1 MKKLTMILMTMLLGT
16 ASLWAVPAHP
26 GKVKVQ
32 QPDGSYVTIR
42 LHGDE
47 WLNFNTT
54 DDGYSIVKD
63 SRGYYVYAE
72 KKDGKL
78 QPTALVAH
86 DEAARTAS
94 ERAFLTGVSKYQA
107 PEMTEAVAA
116 EKAREVA
123 RRAQTLAAHQA
134 ARQSGRRAAQYNY
147 NNFKGLI
154 ILVQFNDLEFS
165 RSDYKDIC
173 TDMVNAEN
181 YTGYSSS
188 GYGRFTGSVRD
199 YFSDNSFGLFQPQF
213 DVVGPVT
220 INYSKYYPN
229 KTNNGNTVA
238 KAAINAADPLVNYQ
252 DYDRDGDGTVD
263 MVYLI
268 YAGVGSNVQGNN
280 EGLIWPYA
288 SYFWNIGKK
297 DNVNFGRYACSTE
310 LTGSEQNNVIDG
322 IGTICH
328 EFSHVLGLPD
338 FYDTDYEQSGG
349 ESNHPNGWSVMAG
362 GSYENTGR
370 TPVGYSL
377 YERYSV
383 GFCDEPEV
391 IDAEGEYTLDA
402 LYLEGKGFRI
412 NSPVNNEFFLFENRQ
427 KTAFKWDA
435 YLPGSGMLVHRV
447 EKPNSGV
454 WSANTINNNPNHNYY
469 EVIRANGEHKSNYGS
484 YYDTAYDVFPSKGKT
499 ALHNNTSPANLKT
512 WSGKSTKWGLNNIK
526 QTNGVITF
534 DIANT
539 YELAD
544 ISLPA
549 TASVGLGLTTQLT
562 PVPNPDFAEYTLTWS
577 SDNNA
582 IATVDQEGNVTG
594 VSVGT
599 ANITVE
605 SNNGKTATCAVT
617 VEALSSVSVADFKSA
632 QEGSVLLLQL
642 TNAEVLYV
650 YDNTAYIRDATGCI
664 MFNNTGLNL
673 QKNDRINGTMIAA
686 VGLNNQMVQV
696 VGVEGSTNDSG
707 LSITAGAEVKP
718 REVKLEDMTAADY
731 SDYVVVK
738 AVQLERN
745 NGVWAVSGDKR
756 ARLWNKFQ
764 ISGISLPSNI
774 TGKYYDIETIYGTDD
789 LNGQQIEELY
799 LLKALVEVPD
809 PGIVPEPVHA
819 YDMSEFQMQTVGE
832 EVILH
837 LNNAEVLYVNGDDV
851 YMRDAYGSIVLSQ
864 SGLSLQRNDILNGE
878 LRTLVGRQNDMAQA
892 LPPAQGWDV
901 SGLSKW
907 SGAEVQPKEIDVED
921 LDPTHYS
928 DYVQLRDVELTE
940 DGDGMW
946 ITKGNRRIRIWKKF
960 DNDEISM
967 PASGTLDGHT
977 YDIEGIYGTDVLY
990 GRIIEEIYLTG
1001 SVVDKG
1007 SSSAIQNITTDN
1019 ESLARTYY
1027 NIQGQRVAPTTKGM
1041 LIFNNKKVIRH

>member
-26 GKVKVQ
+26 GKTKVQ

-47 WLNFNTT
+47 WLHFNTT

-72 KKDGKL
+72 KKGGKL

-94 ERAFLTGVSKYQA
+94 EKAFLAGVGKYQA
-107 PEMTEAVAA
+107 PEMSETVAA
-116 EKAREVA
+116 EKAREEA
-123 RRAQTLAAHQA
+123 RRAQTLAAHQV

-154 ILVQFNDLEFS
+154 ILVQFNDQEFS
-165 RSDYKDIC
+165 RSDYKDILN
-173 TDMVNAEN
+173 DMVNAEN
-181 YTGYSSS
+181 YTGYGTS
-188 GYGRFTGSVRD
+188 GNARFTGSVRD

-213 DVVGPVT
+213 DVIGPVT

-229 KTNNGNTVA
+229 QTNNGNTVA
-238 KAAINAADPLVNYQ
+238 KAAVTAADPLVNFQ
-252 DYDRDGDGTVD
+252 DYDRDGDGVID

-268 YAGVGSNVQGNN
+268 YAGVGSNIEGNN
-280 EGLIWPYA
+280 DGLIWPYA
-288 SYFWNIGKK
+288 SYFWGVGKK
-297 DNVNFGRYACSTE
+297 DNVSFGRYACSTE

-349 ESNHPNGWSVMAG
+349 ESNHPNEWSIMAG

-391 IDAEGEYTLDA
+391 IDAEGAYTLDP
-402 LYLEGKGFRI
+402 LYMEGKGFRI

-427 KTAFKWDA
+427 KNAFKWDA

-447 EKPNSGV
+447 DKTNSGV
-454 WSANTINNNPNHNYY
+454 WNSNSINDNPNHNYY
-469 EVIRANGEHKSNYGS
+469 EVIRANGAHKTSYGV
-484 YYDTAYDVFPSKGKT
+484 YYDTAYDVFPSRGKT

-512 WSGKSTKWGLNNIK
+512 WAGKSTKWGLSDIK

-534 DIANT
+534 DIVNT
-539 YELAD
+539 YELAE

-562 PVPNPDFAEYTLTWS
+562 AVATPDFAEYTLSWS

-582 IATVDQEGNVTG
+582 VATVDQEGNVTG
-594 VSVGT
+594 VSIGT

-617 VEALSSVSVADFKSA
+617 VEALSSVSVADFKSS

-642 TNAEVLYV
+642 TDAEVLYV
-650 YDNTAYIRDATGCI
+650 YENTAYVRDATGSV

-673 QKNDRINGTMIAA
+673 KKNDRINGTMVAE

-707 LSITAGAEVKP
+707 LTITAGAEVQP
-718 REVKLEDMTAADY
+718 REVKLEDLTAADY

-756 ARLWNKFQ
+756 VRLWNLFQ
-764 ISGISLPSNI
+764 ISGISVPS
-774 TGKYYDIETIYGTDD
+774 DIEGKFYDVEAIFGTDN

-799 LLKALVEVPD
+799 RLKSLVEVPD

-819 YDMSEFQMQTVGE
+819 YDMADFRMQTVGE

-837 LNNAEVLYVNGDDV
+837 LNNAEVLYVYGDDV
-851 YMRDAYGSIVLSQ
+851 YMRDAYGSIVLSL
-864 SGLSLQRNDILNGE
+864 SGLNLQRNDILNGE
-878 LRTLVGRQNDMAQA
+878 LRTLVGLQNDMVQA
-892 LPPAQGWDV
+892 LPPAKGWDI
-901 SGLSKW
+901 SGLSQW
-907 SGAEVQPKEIDVED
+907 SGAEVQPHESDVAS
-921 LDPTHYS
+921 LDATRYS

-946 ITKGNRRIRIWKKF
+946 ITSGDKRIRISKKF
-960 DNDEISM
+960 DTGGISI

-977 YDIEGIYGTDVLY
+977 YDIEGIYGTEVLY
-990 GRIIEEIYLTG
+990 GRVIEEIYLTA
-1001 SVVDKG
+1001 SVVEKG
-1007 SSSAIQNITTDN
+1007 GSSAIQNVTTDN
-1019 ESLARTYY
+1019 ENSAHTYY
-1027 NIQGQRVAPTTKGM
+1027 NMKGQRVAPTTRGM
-1041 LIFNNKKVIRH
+1041 LIFNNKKIIKR

>member
-1 MKKLTMILMTMLLGT
+1 M
-16 ASLWAVPAHP
+16 
-26 GKVKVQ
+26 
-32 QPDGSYVTIR
+32 
-42 LHGDE
+42 
-47 WLNFNTT
+47 
-54 DDGYSIVKD
+54 
-63 SRGYYVYAE
+63 
-72 KKDGKL
+72 
-78 QPTALVAH
+78 
-86 DEAARTAS
+86 
-94 ERAFLTGVSKYQA
+94 
-107 PEMTEAVAA
+107 
-116 EKAREVA
+116 
-123 RRAQTLAAHQA
+123 
-134 ARQSGRRAAQYNY
+134 
-147 NNFKGLI
+147 
-154 ILVQFNDLEFS
+154 
-165 RSDYKDIC
+165 
-173 TDMVNAEN
+173 
-181 YTGYSSS
+181 
-188 GYGRFTGSVRD
+188 
-199 YFSDNSFGLFQPQF
+199 
-213 DVVGPVT
+213 
-220 INYSKYYPN
+220 
-229 KTNNGNTVA
+229 
-238 KAAINAADPLVNYQ
+238 
-252 DYDRDGDGTVD
+252 
-263 MVYLI
+263 
-268 YAGVGSNVQGNN
+268 
-280 EGLIWPYA
+280 
-288 SYFWNIGKK
+288 
-297 DNVNFGRYACSTE
+297 
-310 LTGSEQNNVIDG
+310 
-322 IGTICH
+322 
-328 EFSHVLGLPD
+328 
-338 FYDTDYEQSGG
+338 
-349 ESNHPNGWSVMAG
+349 
-362 GSYENTGR
+362 
-370 TPVGYSL
+370 
-377 YERYSV
+377 
-383 GFCDEPEV
+383 
-391 IDAEGEYTLDA
+391 
-402 LYLEGKGFRI
+402 
-412 NSPVNNEFFLFENRQ
+412 
-427 KTAFKWDA
+427 
-435 YLPGSGMLVHRV
+435 
-447 EKPNSGV
+447 
-454 WSANTINNNPNHNYY
+454 
-469 EVIRANGEHKSNYGS
+469 
-484 YYDTAYDVFPSKGKT
+484 
-499 ALHNNTSPANLKT
+499 
-512 WSGKSTKWGLNNIK
+512 
-526 QTNGVITF
+526 
-534 DIANT
+534 
-539 YELAD
+539 AD

-1001 SVVDKG
+1001 SVVEKG
-1007 SSSAIQNITTDN
+1007 GSSAIQNITTDN

>member
-26 GKVKVQ
+26 GKTKVQ

-47 WLNFNTT
+47 WLHFNTT

-72 KKDGKL
+72 KKGGKL

-86 DEAARTAS
+86 DEAVRTAS
-94 ERAFLTGVSKYQA
+94 EKAFLAGVGKYQA
-107 PEMTEAVAA
+107 PEMSETVAA
-116 EKAREVA
+116 EKAREEA
-123 RRAQTLAAHQA
+123 RRAQTLAAHQV
-134 ARQSGRRAAQYNY
+134 ARQSGRRAAQYDY
-147 NNFKGLI
+147 TNFRGLI
-154 ILVQFNDLEFS
+154 ILVQFNDLQFS
-165 RSDYKDIC
+165 RQDYKDIF

-181 YTGYSSS
+181 YTGWASS
-188 GYGRFTGSVRD
+188 GNGVYTGSVRD
-199 YFSDNSFGLFQPQF
+199 YFSDNSFGLFQPEF

-220 INYSKYYPN
+220 INYSKYYPHG
-229 KTNNGNTVA
+229 TNNGDVVA
-238 KAAINAADPLVNYQ
+238 KAAITAADPLVNYQ
-252 DYDRDGDGTVD
+252 DYDRDGDGQVD

-268 YAGVGSNVQGNN
+268 YAGVGSNIQGNN
-280 EGLIWPYA
+280 DGLIWPYA
-288 SYFWNIGKK
+288 SYFWGVGKK

-310 LTGSEQNNVIDG
+310 LTGSEQYNIIDG

-338 FYDTDYEQSGG
+338 FYDTDYEKSGG
-349 ESNHPNGWSVMAG
+349 ESNHPDTWSIMAG
-362 GSYENTGR
+362 GSYENNGR

-391 IDAEGEYTLDA
+391 IDAEGAYTLDP

-427 KTAFKWDA
+427 KNAFKWDR

-469 EVIRANGEHKSNYGS
+469 EVLRANGPHMSGGA
-484 YYDTAYDVFPSKGKT
+484 YYSSADDLFPSKGKT

-526 QTNGVITF
+526 LTSGIITF

-562 PVPNPDFAEYTLTWS
+562 PVATPDFAEYTLTWS
-577 SDNNA
+577 SDNDA
-582 IATVDQEGNVTG
+582 IASVDQEGNVTG

-617 VEALSSVSVADFKSA
+617 VEALSSVSVADFKSS

-650 YDNTAYIRDATGCI
+650 YENTAYVRDATGSV

-673 QKNDRINGTMIAA
+673 KKNDRINGTMVAE

-707 LSITAGAEVKP
+707 LTITAGAEVQP
-718 REVKLEDMTAADY
+718 REVKLEDLTAADY

-756 ARLWNKFQ
+756 VRLWNLFQ
-764 ISGISLPSNI
+764 ISGISVPSDI
-774 TGKYYDIETIYGTDD
+774 SGKYFDVEAIYGTDV

-799 LLKALVEVPD
+799 RLKALVEVPD
-809 PGIVPEPVHA
+809 PGIVPEPAHA
-819 YDMSEFQMQTVGE
+819 YDMYDFQNQTVGE

-837 LNNAEVLYVNGDDV
+837 LSNAEVLYVYGNDV
-851 YMRDAYGSIVLSQ
+851 YMRDSYGSVVLSQ
-864 SGLSLQRNDILNGE
+864 SGLNLKRNDILNGE
-878 LRTLVGRQNDMAQA
+878 LRTLVGKQNDMMQA
-892 LPPAQGWDV
+892 LSPAKGWDV
-901 SGLSKW
+901 SGISVW
-907 SGAEVQPKEIDVED
+907 SGAEVQPHEVDVED
-921 LDPTHYS
+921 LDATRYS

-946 ITKGNRRIRIWKKF
+946 ITKGNKRIRIWQKF
-960 DNDEISM
+960 NIGGITI

-1007 SSSAIQNITTDN
+1007 SSSAIQNVTTDN